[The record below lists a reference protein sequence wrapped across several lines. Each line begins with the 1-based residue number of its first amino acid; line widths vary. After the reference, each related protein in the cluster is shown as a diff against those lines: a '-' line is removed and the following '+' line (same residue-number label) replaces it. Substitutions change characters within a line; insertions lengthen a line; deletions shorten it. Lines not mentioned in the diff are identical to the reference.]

1 MITIKEAVIVE
12 GKYDKM
18 RVSALF
24 DTAVIE
30 TGGFRVFNDKEKC
43 AVIRELALKR
53 GVILL
58 TDSDGAGFVIR
69 NYLKGAVP
77 ADRVKQ
83 AYVPEI
89 KGVERRK
96 KEPSKQGLLG
106 VEGMTDEIITQAV
119 LKSGAT
125 VAGKEQQ
132 PKSALCKADF
142 YELGLSGRENSAQL
156 REKLLTHLGFPR
168 YMTANALLSALR
180 LLYDREEL
188 EKELEALK
196 KVYFDYKK

>member
-1 MITIKEAVIVE
+1 MINIKEAVIVE

-30 TGGFRVFNDKEKC
+30 TGGFRVFNDKEKR

-53 GVILL
+53 GIILL

-69 NYLKGAVP
+69 NYLKGSVP

-106 VEGMTDEIITQAV
+106 VEGMTDEIIVQAV
-119 LKSGAT
+119 LQSGAT
-125 VAGKEQQ
+125 VTGKERQ
-132 PKSALCKADF
+132 PLSTLSKADF

-156 REKLLTHLGFPR
+156 REKLLIHMGFPR

-188 EKELEALK
+188 EKELEAL
-196 KVYFDYKK
+196 